1 MLKEEKEAKKRLRN
15 AELAEKARDRL
26 EKWIAENESNDAIA
40 QSKCTLIRIPRG
52 SSISNVRFFCSAVL

>member
-1 MLKEEKEAKKRLRN
+1 MLKQEKDAKKRLRN

-40 QSKCTLIRIPRG
+40 QSKCSRKLQW
-52 SSISNVRFFCSAVL
+52 SAQYNMHV